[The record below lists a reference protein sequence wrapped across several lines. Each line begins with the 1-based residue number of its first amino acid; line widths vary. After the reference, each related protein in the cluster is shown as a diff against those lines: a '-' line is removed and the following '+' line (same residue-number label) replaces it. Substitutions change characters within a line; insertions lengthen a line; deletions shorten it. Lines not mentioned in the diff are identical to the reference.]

1 MLSKVDKNNSESGL
15 HLTKK
20 DLHKNPVYEFE
31 KWFKRA
37 DANEIQANAM
47 SLATVSESLQP
58 TIRTVLLKY
67 FDEDGFTF
75 FTNYKSRK
83 SRDIAENSK
92 VAVKFYWPNLEQQLI
107 ILGKA
112 EKISRLK
119 SMQYFMSRPD
129 GSKIGAWCS
138 DQTEFLNSREMLQ
151 SRFKAFQ
158 KQFKNKEIP
167 KPQHWGGYRIIPHR
181 FEFWQGGE
189 FRLHDRFRYTLTKNN
204 DWELQRVVP

>member
-1 MLSKVDKNNSESGL
+1 MLSIVDKSNNKSGV

-20 DLHKNPVYEFE
+20 DLHQNPFHEFE
-31 KWFKRA
+31 KWFQRA
-37 DANEIQANAM
+37 NKHEVQANAM
-47 SLATVSESLQP
+47 SLTTVSNSMQP

-67 FDEDGFTF
+67 YSEDGFTF

-83 SRDIAENSK
+83 SRDISENQN

-119 SMQYFMSRPD
+119 SIQYFMSRPD

-138 DQTEFLNSREMLQ
+138 DQTEFLSSREMLTA
-151 SRFKAFQ
+151 RFNDFQ
-158 KQFKNKEIP
+158 AQFKNKEIP
-167 KPQHWGGYRIIPHR
+167 KPQHWGGFRIVPHT
-181 FEFWQGGE
+181 FEFWQGRE
-189 FRLHDRFRYTLTKNN
+189 FRLHDRFRYSLTDNN